1 MRVSCKAALAPR
13 NLPSSPPRR
22 WARGGVRGCV
32 PGTGALT
39 PGHPARGAPGT
50 SGGGGGSKPRGGL
63 RVPPRSQ
70 RRSLHPL
77 RSGRPLPVLPCHTGF
92 TLPSSMGP
100 DSWRFSGNQ
109 RRKVTFTSMC
119 ARPVAYGA
127 RHTRS
132 PLKFSAWERGQSKHM
147 RTQSSSAGGAFVL
160 FHMHRLEARGCV
172 RLAIVALLRS
182 LPRPFCSK
190 LPAGRSAASQARD
203 TQSRQEITL
212 PPRTFRS
219 VERPTRKARP
229 GKYSQDANTY
239 GI

>member
-32 PGTGALT
+32 PRTGALT

-109 RRKVTFTSMC
+109 RRKVTFTSTC

-147 RTQSSSAGGAFVL
+147 RAQSISGGGAFVL
-160 FHMHRLEARGCV
+160 FHMHRLEARGVC
-172 RLAIVALLRS
+172 
-182 LPRPFCSK
+182 
-190 LPAGRSAASQARD
+190 PAGHCRIAPQSATS
-203 TQSRQEITL
+203 L
-212 PPRTFRS
+212 L
-219 VERPTRKARP
+219 
-229 GKYSQDANTY
+229 
-239 GI
+239 